1 MALAPVGYYVTNQ
14 LVKNAVK
21 YVSFEFEPLREEEY
35 DVDGLL
41 ETGKGIL
48 KLYSGMEDN
57 HVAFVSK
64 ELIAKSIE
72 TIERHITFAKH
83 KKSKYWGW
91 ADFRK
96 ENQRIHIEVKKFEKR
111 LSRFISLV
119 QIRVPGKEFNT
130 SRVIL
135 SRSD

>member
-14 LVKNAVK
+14 VVKNAVK
-21 YVSFEFEPLREEEY
+21 YASFEFEPLREEEF
-35 DVDGLL
+35 DVEGLI

-48 KLYSGMEDN
+48 KLYSGMQED

-83 KKSKYWGW
+83 KKSRYWGW
-91 ADFRK
+91 ADFTK
-96 ENQRIHIEVKKFEKR
+96 ENKRIHIEVKKFEKR
-111 LSRFISLV
+111 LARFISLV
-119 QIRVPGKEFNT
+119 QIRVEGKEFNT

-135 SRSD
+135 SRSN